1 MADHDSRERYLAL
14 AEAVIGA
21 YAYMAGLLE
30 DLPLPVLIPDIVQV
44 ADDGGDPTEVLLAL
58 DRVRAVVQDE
68 PISEFHQRAFEHM
81 ILDWFAAY
89 EIITLVK
96 VAGPAPWRLD
106 VVEFALNR
114 LVTWAEVIE
123 NDEEEPDDS
132 QS

>member
-1 MADHDSRERYLAL
+1 MADHDSRERFLAL

-21 YAYMAGLLE
+21 YAYIASLLE
-30 DLPLPVLIPDIVQV
+30 DLPIPVIIPDIVQV
-44 ADDGGDPTEVLLAL
+44 SEDDGDPADVLLAL
-58 DRVRAVVQDE
+58 NRVRGVVEDE
-68 PISEFHQRAFEHM
+68 PISEYHRRAYEHM
-81 ILDWFAAY
+81 LLDWFAAY

-123 NDEEEPDDS
+123 NDEQDGN